1 MINALAEPLRLSAV
15 ERVTVPAVVPQLVKP
30 LSTPPFCAKL
40 FAGTELLTEETAALE
55 RELVAGAELGVELGA
70 TLERLEEVTATLE
83 REEELTAAPHNVPF
97 TTGRSTVP
105 PLVLPWN
112 PKETD

>member
-1 MINALAEPLRLSAV
+1 MIKALAEPLRLSAV

-40 FAGTELLTEETAALE
+40 FAGTELLTEETAVLE
-55 RELVAGAELGVELGA
+55 RELVAGVELGA
-70 TLERLEEVTATLE
+70 VLERLEEVTATLE
-83 REEELTAAPHNVPF
+83 REEELTVAPHSEPLI
-97 TTGRSTVP
+97 TGLSTVP